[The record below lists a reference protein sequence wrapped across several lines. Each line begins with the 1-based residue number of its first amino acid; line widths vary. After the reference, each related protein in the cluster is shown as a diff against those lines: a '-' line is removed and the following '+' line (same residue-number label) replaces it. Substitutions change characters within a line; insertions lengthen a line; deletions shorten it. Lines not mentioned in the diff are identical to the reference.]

1 MITRKHYDDPRWRAK
16 TARSTGAREFRQ
28 VMKRLERKGTPAF
41 VQERMAATTGRKRVV
56 SWAAFIRLCTLAA
69 FHGEATFHL
78 VDIMHVAD
86 GLTPSQRR
94 EVGFSRCDYHHVEY
108 AFKTLAKA
116 GDESICQA
124 TGEVKDPRLHMSLDD
139 FIIRLIET
147 PEVAPTSRQALDGTL
162 IETHARRRSWAKDAK
177 PDYQQKSD
185 YLVPADLEDAPKAS
199 NAPGFPRVAEDGTLI
214 HSVDGDARDQVQTGK
229 NLSPGNVRLGYEA
242 HFLVDSR
249 EPGSPLHAPPIIR
262 AIHLAPGSTHRGDA
276 GIAVLDAMKRVLG
289 HTPDEVLD
297 DRGYSNCK
305 AQNWALPLHE
315 RGIKQVFDLHPNNRG
330 VRPGPIKGTQWR
342 DGLLLVSDKVT
353 KHDAVPTRSP
363 LESHAIKDKRAEMV
377 AKRHAFS
384 FGFEDWNL
392 ERGTVRLVGPAVRGQ
407 VRCVNHPASMRLKA
421 VKQHSRGGR
430 RTTRPTTAHVR
441 GDECA
446 CGKTKVVPITEV
458 IRFYQPYVWG
468 SPEWERAYGG
478 RNLSE
483 TANSN
488 FKDHHGRFSK
498 GSIKVLGRNKIALAL
513 AFFVDAVN
521 TRLIINMP
529 TEFFERWTGS
539 PDPYLPAPDDPAWTD
554 PDHQPPATRAGPD
567 VGTVATSPATPELIN
582 T

>member
-124 TGEVKDPRLHMSLDD
+124 TGEVGNPRLHMSLDD

-297 DRGYSNCK
+297 DRDYSNCK

-392 ERGTVRLVGPAVRGQ
+392 ARGTVRLVGPAVRGQ

-446 CGKTKVVPITEV
+446 CGKTKVVPITEA

-539 PDPYLPAPDDPAWTD
+539 PDPYLPDPDDPAWTD

>member
-69 FHGEATFHL
+69 FHCEATFHL

-94 EVGFSRCDYHHVEY
+94 EVGFSRCDYNHVEY

-242 HFLVDSR
+242 HFLVDSP

-315 RGIKQVFDLHPNNRG
+315 RGIKQVFDLHPNHRG
-330 VRPGPIKGTQWR
+330 DRPGPIKGTQWR

-363 LESHAIKDKRAEMV
+363 L
-377 AKRHAFS
+377 
-384 FGFEDWNL
+384 
-392 ERGTVRLVGPAVRGQ
+392 
-407 VRCVNHPASMRLKA
+407 
-421 VKQHSRGGR
+421 
-430 RTTRPTTAHVR
+430 
-441 GDECA
+441 
-446 CGKTKVVPITEV
+446 
-458 IRFYQPYVWG
+458 
-468 SPEWERAYGG
+468 
-478 RNLSE
+478 
-483 TANSN
+483 
-488 FKDHHGRFSK
+488 
-498 GSIKVLGRNKIALAL
+498 
-513 AFFVDAVN
+513 
-521 TRLIINMP
+521 
-529 TEFFERWTGS
+529 
-539 PDPYLPAPDDPAWTD
+539 
-554 PDHQPPATRAGPD
+554 
-567 VGTVATSPATPELIN
+567 
-582 T
+582 

>member
-69 FHGEATFHL
+69 FHCEATFHL

-86 GLTPSQRR
+86 GLTPAQRR

-124 TGEVKDPRLHMSLDD
+124 TGEVGNPRLQMSLDD

-262 AIHLAPGSTHRGDA
+262 ALHLAPGSTHRGDA

-342 DGLLLVSDKVT
+342 DGLLLVSDKKT
-353 KHDAVPTRSP
+353 RHEHVPTRSP
-363 LESHAIKDKRAEMV
+363 LESHAIKDKRAEIV

-430 RTTRPTTAHVR
+430 RSTRPTTAHVR

-521 TRLIINMP
+521 TRLIISMP
-529 TEFFERWTGS
+529 TDFFERWTGS
-539 PDPYLPAPDDPAWTD
+539 ADPYLPDPDDPAWTD
-554 PDHQPPATRAGPD
+554 PDHEPPATRAGPEGRA
-567 VGTVATSPATPELIN
+567 VTTSPATLESIIS
-582 T
+582 